1 MISTIMAKLEMVK
14 NIHLKMGFF
23 CHLQIQS
30 KLLYKHLTFALHWL
44 VHKLQVCKLVS
55 IEFAPSNVSGRQFS
69 NLQMDIFCHFNF
81 WHNRKKWLQVES
93 EDHQTRIAWKQP
105 KCINKQP
112 MKSKAGTSIQ
122 VNLCQKLLFL
132 HQLTHNMMTDCSL
145 NYKFNAA

>member
-1 MISTIMAKLEMVK
+1 MGETFWTFRTLIKVLEEIDQLLFSSRTTTQTQKPFLLLLQNLKWQKISICKWD
-14 NIHLKMGFF
+14 FF

-81 WHNRKKWLQVES
+81 WHNRKNGFRLS
-93 EDHQTRIAWKQP
+93 LRTI
-105 KCINKQP
+105 
-112 MKSKAGTSIQ
+112 
-122 VNLCQKLLFL
+122 KLE
-132 HQLTHNMMTDCSL
+132 
-145 NYKFNAA
+145 